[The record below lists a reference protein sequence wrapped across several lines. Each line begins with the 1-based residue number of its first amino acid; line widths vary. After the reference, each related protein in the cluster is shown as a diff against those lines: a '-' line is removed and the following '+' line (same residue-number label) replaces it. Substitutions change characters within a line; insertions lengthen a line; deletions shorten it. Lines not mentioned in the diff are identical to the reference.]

1 MNFVGSAATLKGF
14 VKFVKKN
21 IEAPLVEKKV
31 RGRNTPW
38 LSSKIKNV
46 MKERDY
52 FYRKARMTNSELN
65 WSRYKSSNQVTMMI
79 RKAKANYNKKIIEE
93 NSDNPKNFWKAVK
106 KMLPSK
112 TTKSQS
118 PSSPEPMTVNGNTT
132 TDLFTIAN
140 GFCTYFTNVVEQL
153 LSNMPSPTQ
162 SHQRVE
168 TVLKRTNGNLL

>member
-65 WSRYKSSNQVTMMI
+65 WSRYKSSNQVTLMI
-79 RKAKANYNKKIIEE
+79 RKAKANYNKK
-93 NSDNPKNFWKAVK
+93 D
-106 KMLPSK
+106 
-112 TTKSQS
+112 
-118 PSSPEPMTVNGNTT
+118 
-132 TDLFTIAN
+132 
-140 GFCTYFTNVVEQL
+140 Y
-153 LSNMPSPTQ
+153 
-162 SHQRVE
+162 
-168 TVLKRTNGNLL
+168 